1 MPFLFLFLTSFN
13 TNQDGTTVVMVT
25 HSERDAGYAQ
35 RIINLFDGQ
44 VVPEVK
50 L

>member
-1 MPFLFLFLTSFN
+1 
-13 TNQDGTTVVMVT
+13 MVT

-35 RIINLFDGQ
+35 RIVNLFDGQ
-44 VVPEVK
+44 VVPKVR

>member
-1 MPFLFLFLTSFN
+1 
-13 TNQDGTTVVMVT
+13 MVT

-35 RIINLFDGQ
+35 RIVNLLDGQ
-44 VVPEVK
+44 VVPKVR

>member
-1 MPFLFLFLTSFN
+1 MNLLMELN
-13 TNQDGTTVVMVT
+13 REGMTVVMVT

-35 RIINLFDGQ
+35 RTINLLDGQ